1 MYADVKTAQRSQPN
15 SAEKT
20 PTMLQTK
27 KPKTTHDLIML
38 CVVWR
43 AAKNIVT
50 VLHERQ
56 TQKHRKRQKNN
67 TNTNKQATT
76 QTGT

>member
-20 PTMLQTK
+20 LTMLQTK
-27 KPKTTHDLIML
+27 KPKTMHDLIML

-43 AAKNIVT
+43 AAKKTSLLCCMSAKDRNMGKDKKQ
-50 VLHERQ
+50 H
-56 TQKHRKRQKNN
+56 KHK
-67 TNTNKQATT
+67 
-76 QTGT
+76 